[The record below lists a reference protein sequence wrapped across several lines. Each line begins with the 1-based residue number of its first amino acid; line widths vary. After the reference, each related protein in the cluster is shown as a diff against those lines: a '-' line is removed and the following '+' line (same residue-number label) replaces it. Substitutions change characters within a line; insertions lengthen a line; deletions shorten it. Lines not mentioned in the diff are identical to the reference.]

1 MSEPAMSESA
11 QDWTT
16 EPVAI
21 AKFMRLRRPD
31 TYTSLKLA
39 NSVADGFPVH
49 SVEAVCKRIDPTGQR
64 LSIYDVVAKPTYH
77 RKKQERKPLSKDDSE
92 KLWQIARVYVEAM
105 RHYRDDD
112 DAVAFLFRPH
122 PLIEGRRPIDL
133 AKESAAG
140 AALVVGLLAE
150 AEAGVAV

>member
-1 MSEPAMSESA
+1 MSEQEN
-11 QDWTT
+11 DWST
-16 EPVAI
+16 EPVAM
-21 AKFMRLRRPD
+21 AALMGLQKPD

-39 NSVADGFPVH
+39 NSIAVGIPVR
-49 SVEAVCKRIDPTGQR
+49 SVEAVCKHIDPTGQR

-105 RHYRDDD
+105 RHYRDED
-112 DAVAFLFRPH
+112 DAVGFLFRSH
-122 PLIEGRRPIDL
+122 PLLEGRRPIDL

-140 AALVVGLLAE
+140 AALVLSLLAE
-150 AEAGVAV
+150 AEAGVAL

>member
-1 MSEPAMSESA
+1 MPEQA
-11 QDWTT
+11 QDLAT

-21 AKFMRLRRPD
+21 ATFMGLAKPD
-31 TYTSLKLA
+31 TFTSLKLA
-39 NSVADGFPVH
+39 NTVASGIPVR

-92 KLWQIARVYVEAM
+92 KLWQIARVYLEAM
-105 RHYRDDD
+105 RHYRDGD

-122 PLIEGRRPIDL
+122 ALLEGRRPIDL
-133 AKESAAG
+133 AKESVAG
-140 AALVVGLLAE
+140 TALVLNLLAE
-150 AEAGVAV
+150 AGAGVAL